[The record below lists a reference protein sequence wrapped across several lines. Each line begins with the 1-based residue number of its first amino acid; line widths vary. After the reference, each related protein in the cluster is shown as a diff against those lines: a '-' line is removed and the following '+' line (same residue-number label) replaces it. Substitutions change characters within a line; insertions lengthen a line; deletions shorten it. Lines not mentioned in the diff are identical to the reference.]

1 MSEKLHFQKYVIVF
15 SIVLLTIVYGT
26 TAMAA
31 TTTAKPRKLP
41 PRAIKPVGVQQ
52 IQFSRID
59 HGDVVLLPASVKIR
73 YGQNV
78 LTLPQGGSGV
88 INIPENSNL
97 LDSQW
102 KVTVTVEYT
111 LKNTTTKR
119 FSFNSLL
126 RYNGVSITSDRV

>member
-1 MSEKLHFQKYVIVF
+1 M
-15 SIVLLTIVYGT
+15 
-26 TAMAA
+26 
-31 TTTAKPRKLP
+31 
-41 PRAIKPVGVQQ
+41 
-52 IQFSRID
+52 
-59 HGDVVLLPASVKIR
+59 KIR

-126 RYNGVSITSDRV
+126 RYNGVSITSDRVTIFAYGSKKITKTVTLQSTSARKTITIQGPVGISDDTPIVFFNARLWVRVYAL